1 MWSSSIFRRRGGAG
15 HSGNKVAELA
25 ERIVQRVMVAFCV
38 LAIVADATGW
48 LDRLA
53 PGRASSSIILGV
65 LTTIIIYLLL
75 ERRSAPAIEHI
86 KTLVTWL
93 YEENR
98 REHGYGGV
106 VKSHENFDDDVFNK
120 YIRDARREVMIFN
133 TWAPNMKAFE

>member
-25 ERIVQRVMVAFCV
+25 ERIVQRVMVGFCV
-38 LAIVADATGW
+38 LAVVADATGW

-75 ERRSAPAIEHI
+75 ERRSAPAIEYI
-86 KTLVTWL
+86 RKVVTAIYDMIL
-93 YEENR
+93 QQR
-98 REHGYGGV
+98 DYGGV
-106 VKSHENFDDDVFNK
+106 IKTHDKFNNDLFNK
-120 YIRDARREVMIFN
+120 SIR
-133 TWAPNMKAFE
+133 